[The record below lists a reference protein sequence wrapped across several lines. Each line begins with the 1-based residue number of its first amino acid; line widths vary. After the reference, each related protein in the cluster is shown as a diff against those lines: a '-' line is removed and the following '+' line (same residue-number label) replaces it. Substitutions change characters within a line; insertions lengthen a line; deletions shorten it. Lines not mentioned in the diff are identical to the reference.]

1 MPGALLLLFCGFLID
16 ESLAGRSPN
25 QDVERLKRSSLSGFE
40 DPFLREK
47 GRQVLRAAGAA
58 LGEESGPL
66 ELLDSMLT
74 ENDSYAMRMKR
85 QFAKT
90 GSIIECISGQY
101 DY

>member
-1 MPGALLLLFCGFLID
+1 MELK
-16 ESLAGRSPN
+16 AGKNLNLNTIQRLSSNDQRSEYA
-25 QDVERLKRSSLSGFE
+25 DHTIFSFE
-40 DPFLREK
+40 DLSLKEE
-47 GRQVLRAAGAA
+47 GQQVLCAAGAA

-85 QFAKT
+85 QFAES